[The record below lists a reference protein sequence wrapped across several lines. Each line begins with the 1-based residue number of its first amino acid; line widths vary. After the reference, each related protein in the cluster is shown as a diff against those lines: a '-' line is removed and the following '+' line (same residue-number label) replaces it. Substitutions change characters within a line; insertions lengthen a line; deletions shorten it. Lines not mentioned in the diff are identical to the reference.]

1 MSDFVKGEIAK
12 GNYVGMVL
20 LDLRKAFDTVNHDIL
35 IEKLR
40 AVGIDSCDWFSSYLG
55 GRSQCV
61 EVNGSR
67 SDFLPIT
74 CGVPQGSIL
83 GPQLFLLYINDMAIS
98 LDCHLSLYADDSA
111 LFFAGSNPQAIA
123 ERLSNELASC
133 HKWLVDNRLSL
144 HIGKTECLLFGT
156 KRRLKRVGEFSVLCE
171 GTVVERVFQV
181 KYLGVFLDCY
191 LSGSPHINSL
201 LRSCMARL
209 AFLYRNSSLLNF
221 QSRKALCSSLIQPY
235 IDYCSTSWYEGLSV
249 SLKAKLDVLQ
259 RKMIRFI
266 YQLDYRHHVGLPE
279 LQSLSWLSIP
289 DRVKYFKLVHLF
301 KIKHGLAPRYL
312 RSNLNSVSDTHTH
325 NTRGS
330 CSNFHVSKTLSK
342 MPSSFA
348 FSCVRFWNCLPAD
361 LKRIDSLLVFKREL
375 WKFLLSSYG

>member
-1 MSDFVKGEIAK
+1 MNVLSKILERAVHSQLNEYLTKRRIICDSQSGFRGGFSTDSCLIQMSDFVKGEIVK

-61 EVNGSR
+61 EANGTR

-156 KRRLKRVGEFSVLCE
+156 KRRLKRVGEFSV
-171 GTVVERVFQV
+171 FV
-181 KYLGVFLDCY
+181 KGQW
-191 LSGSPHINSL
+191 
-201 LRSCMARL
+201 LRG
-209 AFLYRNSSLLNF
+209 Y
-221 QSRKALCSSLIQPY
+221 
-235 IDYCSTSWYEGLSV
+235 
-249 SLKAKLDVLQ
+249 
-259 RKMIRFI
+259 
-266 YQLDYRHHVGLPE
+266 
-279 LQSLSWLSIP
+279 
-289 DRVKYFKLVHLF
+289 
-301 KIKHGLAPRYL
+301 
-312 RSNLNSVSDTHTH
+312 
-325 NTRGS
+325 
-330 CSNFHVSKTLSK
+330 SK
-342 MPSSFA
+342 
-348 FSCVRFWNCLPAD
+348 
-361 LKRIDSLLVFKREL
+361 
-375 WKFLLSSYG
+375 

>member
-1 MSDFVKGEIAK
+1 MLKQKICFSDCPQIFYSLFG
-12 GNYVGMVL
+12 
-20 LDLRKAFDTVNHDIL
+20 
-35 IEKLR
+35 
-40 AVGIDSCDWFSSYLG
+40 
-55 GRSQCV
+55 SQWTLQK
-61 EVNGSR
+61 
-67 SDFLPIT
+67 F
-74 CGVPQGSIL
+74 
-83 GPQLFLLYINDMAIS
+83 IS
-98 LDCHLSLYADDSA
+98 LLAKQSLVW
-111 LFFAGSNPQAIA
+111 
-123 ERLSNELASC
+123 
-133 HKWLVDNRLSL
+133 KWP
-144 HIGKTECLLFGT
+144 ECT
-156 KRRLKRVGEFSVLCE
+156 W
-171 GTVVERVFQV
+171 VF
-181 KYLGVFLDCY
+181 Y

-301 KIKHGLAPRYL
+301 KIKHGLAPQYL

-330 CSNFHVSKTLSK
+330 CSNFHVSKTL
-342 MPSSFA
+342 
-348 FSCVRFWNCLPAD
+348 
-361 LKRIDSLLVFKREL
+361 
-375 WKFLLSSYG
+375 